1 MKSHGKG
8 YFGKEEM
15 VDKRIKV
22 YAKCSKKKVRKGKKW
37 SVVLAFLS
45 SFGRNEKF
53 MPKRD

>member
-37 SVVLAFLS
+37 SVV
-45 SFGRNEKF
+45 
-53 MPKRD
+53 